1 MSIVAVIVENF
12 ISKKTYKFIQG
23 GEKKKTLKEK
33 RHKTVQIEKAGAERS
48 SAHTLNLST
57 PE

>member
-23 GEKKKTLKEK
+23 GEKKNTE
-33 RHKTVQIEKAGAERS
+33 REKAQNSVDRES
-48 SAHTLNLST
+48 WS
-57 PE
+57 

>member
-23 GEKKKTLKEK
+23 GEKKTLKEK